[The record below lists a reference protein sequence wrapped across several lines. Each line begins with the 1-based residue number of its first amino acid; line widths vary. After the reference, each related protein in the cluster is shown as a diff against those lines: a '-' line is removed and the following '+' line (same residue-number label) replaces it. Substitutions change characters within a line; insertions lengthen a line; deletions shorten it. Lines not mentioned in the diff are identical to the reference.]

1 MLQLRYGFG
10 ERGRRLEARRP
21 DIFSPGRLLE
31 MKQILLTNDDGIQA
45 PGLKSLEESM
55 ASIGEVTVVAPDR
68 EMSGAS
74 QSISV
79 HAPLRVRQLDERH
92 YAVSGTP
99 ADTVIIALYHLLP
112 QKPNLVISGINPG
125 GNLGESVV
133 YSGTVAAAMEAVLHG
148 VPAIAISLATRK
160 HLDFSS
166 AATFAAQLAAKVL
179 EEGLPEGVMLN
190 VNVPRGEVSGV
201 RLTRQSQKISQNL
214 VLEKKDPRGR
224 PYYWLDETVELSEV
238 EPDSDYAAILAHE
251 VSVTPLHV
259 DRTHYPSLNHLS
271 RWLPALELTVDR

>member
-1 MLQLRYGFG
+1 
-10 ERGRRLEARRP
+10 
-21 DIFSPGRLLE
+21 

-45 PGLKSLEESM
+45 PGLKSLEESL

-99 ADTVIIALYHLLP
+99 ADTVIIGLYHLLP
-112 QKPNLVISGINPG
+112 QKPDLVVSGINPG
-125 GNLGESVV
+125 GNLGENVI

-160 HLDFSS
+160 YLDFSC

-190 VNVPRGEVSGV
+190 VNVPRGEVSRRTSDAPKPEDFAEPGAG
-201 RLTRQSQKISQNL
+201 K
-214 VLEKKDPRGR
+214 EGPAR
-224 PYYWLDETVELSEV
+224 PPLL
-238 EPDSDYAAILAHE
+238 LA
-251 VSVTPLHV
+251 
-259 DRTHYPSLNHLS
+259 
-271 RWLPALELTVDR
+271 

>member
-1 MLQLRYGFG
+1 MF
-10 ERGRRLEARRP
+10 
-21 DIFSPGRLLE
+21 FSPGRLLE

-68 EMSGAS
+68 EMSGTS

-99 ADTVIIALYHLLP
+99 ADTVIIGLYHLLP
-112 QKPNLVISGINPG
+112 QKPDLVVSGINPG
-125 GNLGESVV
+125 GNLGENVV

-148 VPAIAISLATRK
+148 VPSIAISLATRK
-160 HLDFSS
+160 SLDFSS

-190 VNVPRGEVSGV
+190 VNVPRGEVCGV

-224 PYYWLDETVELSEV
+224 PYYWLDETVELSEA

-271 RWLPALELTVDR
+271 QWLPALQVIVAR

>member
-1 MLQLRYGFG
+1 
-10 ERGRRLEARRP
+10 
-21 DIFSPGRLLE
+21 

-45 PGLKSLEESM
+45 PGLKSLEEGL
-55 ASIGEVTVVAPDR
+55 ATIGEVTVVAPDR

-238 EPDSDYAAILAHE
+238 EPDSDYAAILAHQ

-271 RWLPALELTVDR
+271 SWLPALQVTVGR

>member
-1 MLQLRYGFG
+1 
-10 ERGRRLEARRP
+10 
-21 DIFSPGRLLE
+21 
-31 MKQILLTNDDGIQA
+31 
-45 PGLKSLEESM
+45 
-55 ASIGEVTVVAPDR
+55 VVAPDR
-68 EMSGAS
+68 EMSGTS

-99 ADTVIIALYHLLP
+99 ADTVIIGLYHLLA
-112 QKPNLVISGINPG
+112 QKPELVVSGINPG
-125 GNLGESVV
+125 GNLGENVI

-148 VPAIAISLATRK
+148 VPSLAISLASRK
-160 HLDFSS
+160 QLDFSG
-166 AATFAAQLAAKVL
+166 AAAFAAQLAAKVL
-179 EEGLPEGVMLN
+179 EEGLPAGVMLN
-190 VNVPRGEVSGV
+190 VNVPRGEVCGV

-259 DRTHYPSLNHLS
+259 DRTHYPSFNHLS
-271 RWLPALELTVDR
+271 RWLPALQVTVGR